1 MKNEVKVEVKT
12 KDDDGNEVVENF
24 VVKRP
29 TNDLIRR
36 ADRQR
41 AKEWNECVADG
52 VPTKQAL
59 RKQLTEKGL
68 WSDKE
73 DDKEKEL
80 RAELSKL
87 EISLYTDDDKN
98 KVRSIEEGRLIA
110 IEVRKARFRLTRHLT
125 NINEFERNTA
135 DALANNKR
143 FDFLVSTCCF
153 TESGEIVYKDLADY
167 DARASTDAGYACA
180 AALAE
185 MLHGVD
191 AEFEEALPENKW
203 LTTHKCVNKELSLVD
218 QEGNL
223 VDGQGRR
230 ISEDNWL
237 LNEDGQKVD
246 TNGNLRDDDGN
257 YISQVTYIDEPAKKT
272 PVKKK
277 TTKKV

>member
-1 MKNEVKVEVKT
+1 MKTEIKVEVKT
-12 KDDDGNEVVENF
+12 KDEDGNEVVEKF

-73 DDKEKEL
+73 DEKEKEL

-87 EISLYTDDDKN
+87 EISLYKGDGKN
-98 KVRSIEEGRLIA
+98 TVRSIEEGKLIA
-110 IEVRKARFRLTRHLT
+110 IEVRKARFRLTQHLAS
-125 NINEFERNTA
+125 INDFERNTA

-143 FDFLVSTCCF
+143 FDFLVSACCF
-153 TESGEIVYKDLADY
+153 TESGDIVYKDLADY
-167 DARASTDAGYACA
+167 DSRASTDAAYACA

-203 LTTHKCVNKELSLVD
+203 LTDHKCVNKELSLVD
-218 QEGNL
+218 AEGNL
-223 VDGQGRR
+223 VDGLGRR

-246 TNGNLRDDDGN
+246 INGNLRDDEGN
-257 YISQVTYIDEPAKKT
+257 YISQVTYIDGPVKKT

-277 TTKKV
+277 TTKNV

>member
-12 KDDDGNEVVENF
+12 KGEDEKEVVENF

-29 TNDLIRR
+29 TNDLIRE

-41 AKEWNECVADG
+41 AKEWNECVMDG

-59 RKQLTEKGL
+59 RKKLTDMGL

-80 RAELSKL
+80 RAKLTEL
-87 EISLYTDDDKN
+87 ETSLYKA
-98 KVRSIEEGRLIA
+98 KEKGEVRTVEEGVKIA
-110 IEVRKARFRLTRHLT
+110 IEVRKVRFRLTQHLA
-125 NINEFERNTA
+125 NIREFESNTA

-143 FDFLVSTCCF
+143 FDFLVSRCTF
-153 TESGEIVYKDLADY
+153 TETGERVYKDLADY
-167 DARASTDAGYACA
+167 DARAANDAGYACA

-191 AEFEEALPENKW
+191 TEFQQALPENKW
-203 LTTHKCVNKELSLVD
+203 LTDHKCVNDELSLVD
-218 QEGNL
+218 KDGNL
-223 VDGQGRR
+223 IDGQGRR
-230 ISEDNWL
+230 LSEDNWL

-246 TNGNLRDDDGN
+246 SNGNLRDDDGN
-257 YISQVTYIDEPAKKT
+257 YISEVTYVEKPVEKT
-272 PVKKK
+272 PVKRNSKK
-277 TTKKV
+277 K